1 MNAGSQTLF
10 LRFFPIKKRPNCQKR
25 TFGSSAVFFGKTRRF
40 PSPPH
45 EGFSFDYGSLTCHIV
60 ERYPPEYVCQL
71 ISIHPGFPDEYQLT
85 SGRWVVQIFQN
96 DVELQISPYLINV
109 LMEAE
114 AFVPG
119 MNADSIG
126 HQ

>member
-60 ERYPPEYVCQL
+60 KRYPPDFGCQL
-71 ISIHPGFPDEYQLT
+71 IIFYRETALFRHGGVNSQACLCSVSLYVSTQPIDFLGTMGNSSFP
-85 SGRWVVQIFQN
+85 I
-96 DVELQISPYLINV
+96 
-109 LMEAE
+109 
-114 AFVPG
+114 
-119 MNADSIG
+119 
-126 HQ
+126 